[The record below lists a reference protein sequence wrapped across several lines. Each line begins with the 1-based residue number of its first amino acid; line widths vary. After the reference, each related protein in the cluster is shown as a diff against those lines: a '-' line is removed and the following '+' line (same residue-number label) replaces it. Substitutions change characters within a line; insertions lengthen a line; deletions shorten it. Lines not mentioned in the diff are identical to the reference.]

1 MKRASAPGK
10 TTENVAKCRCNL
22 GEEQLDKR
30 KMSKRNVQIDSFQP
44 GVDREAAG
52 GWVHARDVLHVVDV
66 LLCQLG
72 LAVPGVA
79 MVELVKMMM
88 MMMIVMFMLTSAH
101 SPCAG
106 E

>member
-1 MKRASAPGK
+1 MWRSAAATLEKSRLTKG
-10 TTENVAKCRCNL
+10 RSW
-22 GEEQLDKR
+22 R
-30 KMSKRNVQIDSFQP
+30 IDSFQP

-79 MVELVKMMM
+79 MMELVDMMM
-88 MMMIVMFMLTSAH
+88 MMMMVVMLMLTSAH

>member
-1 MKRASAPGK
+1 MWRSAAATLEK
-10 TTENVAKCRCNL
+10 SSLTKER
-22 GEEQLDKR
+22 
-30 KMSKRNVQIDSFQP
+30 SKRNVQIDSFQP

-52 GWVHARDVLHVVDV
+52 GWVHARDVLHIVDV

-79 MVELVKMMM
+79 MMELVEMMM
-88 MMMIVMFMLTSAH
+88 MMMIVMSMLTNAH

-106 E
+106 G

>member
-1 MKRASAPGK
+1 MWRSAAATLEKSSLTKG
-10 TTENVAKCRCNL
+10 T
-22 GEEQLDKR
+22 
-30 KMSKRNVQIDSFQP
+30 QIDSFQP

-79 MVELVKMMM
+79 MMELVMM
-88 MMMIVMFMLTSAH
+88 MMMIVMLMLTNAH

-106 E
+106 G

>member
-1 MKRASAPGK
+1 MVKRASAPGK

-30 KMSKRNVQIDSFQP
+30 EIQEKIDSFQP
-44 GVDREAAG
+44 GVDCEAAG
-52 GWVHARDVLHVVDV
+52 GWVHARDVLHIVDV

-79 MVELVKMMM
+79 MMELVE
-88 MMMIVMFMLTSAH
+88 MMMIVMLMLTNAH
-101 SPCAG
+101 SPYAG
-106 E
+106 G

>member
-1 MKRASAPGK
+1 MVKRASAPGK

-22 GEEQLDKR
+22 GKGQGD
-30 KMSKRNVQIDSFQP
+30 KRNVQIDSFQP
-44 GVDREAAG
+44 GVDCEAAG

-79 MVELVKMMM
+79 MMELVEMMMMM
-88 MMMIVMFMLTSAH
+88 MMMIVMLMLTNAH
-101 SPCAG
+101 SPYAG
-106 E
+106 G

>member
-1 MKRASAPGK
+1 MVKRASAPGK

-30 KMSKRNVQIDSFQP
+30 EIQEKIDSFQP

-79 MVELVKMMM
+79 MMELVEMMM
-88 MMMIVMFMLTSAH
+88 MMMIVMSMLTNAH

-106 E
+106 G

>member
-1 MKRASAPGK
+1 MWRSA
-10 TTENVAKCRCNL
+10 VAT
-22 GEEQLDKR
+22 LDKSR
-30 KMSKRNVQIDSFQP
+30 LTKVRSKRNVQIDSFQP

-79 MVELVKMMM
+79 MMELAEMIMMM
-88 MMMIVMFMLTSAH
+88 MVVMLMLTSAH

-106 E
+106 G

>member
-1 MKRASAPGK
+1 MWRSAAATLEKIRLTKG
-10 TTENVAKCRCNL
+10 R
-22 GEEQLDKR
+22 
-30 KMSKRNVQIDSFQP
+30 SKRNVQIDFFQP

-79 MVELVKMMM
+79 MMELVEMMMMM
-88 MMMIVMFMLTSAH
+88 MMMIVMSILTNAH

-106 E
+106 G

>member
-1 MKRASAPGK
+1 MWRSA
-10 TTENVAKCRCNL
+10 VATLERSRLTKVRCPR
-22 GEEQLDKR
+22 ER
-30 KMSKRNVQIDSFQP
+30 DSFQP

-79 MVELVKMMM
+79 MMELVKVMMM
-88 MMMIVMFMLTSAH
+88 MMVVMLMLTNAH